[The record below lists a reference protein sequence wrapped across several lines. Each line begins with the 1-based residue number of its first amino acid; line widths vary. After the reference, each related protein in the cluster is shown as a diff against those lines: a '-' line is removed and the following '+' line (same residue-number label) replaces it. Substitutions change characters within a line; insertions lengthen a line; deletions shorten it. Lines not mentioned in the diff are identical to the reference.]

1 MRQSQTQATCPMFR
15 TLTTTRT
22 QTDRQT
28 DRRTDG
34 RTGGSAL
41 YAIKRATAA
50 VTLASRRP
58 SYESSSS
65 TVNRTTV
72 ASDSR

>member
-34 RTGGSAL
+34 RE
-41 YAIKRATAA
+41 A
-50 VTLASRRP
+50 VRYTRLSERRRP
-58 SYESSSS
+58 SLSP
-65 TVNRTTV
+65 R
-72 ASDSR
+72 DDRHMSRRRRQ